1 MKLILKFVALFFI
14 LTICVFSKED
24 ASTDKIK
31 NYVKKHTTTEKTAT
45 NIYKSIIENSKTHDV
60 EPELIAAIIKVESD
74 FKHSTI
80 STAGARGLM
89 QLMPKT
95 AKLMKV
101 NPYDMNSN
109 IKGGTKYIAWCLEQQ
124 NNNLKLALAAYNAGI
139 GNVKKYKGIPPFKE
153 TQNYVK
159 RVMKEYNYLKA

>member
-1 MKLILKFVALFFI
+1 MKSIFKFIALFFI

-24 ASTDKIK
+24 NSSAKIK
-31 NYVKKHTTTEKTAT
+31 NYVKKHTNTEKTAT
-45 NIYKSIIENSKTHDV
+45 NIYKSIMENSKKHDV

-74 FKHSTI
+74 FNHSTV
-80 STAGARGLM
+80 STAGARGIM

-101 NPYDMNSN
+101 NPSNLDSN
-109 IKGGTKYIAWCLEQQ
+109 IKGGTKYIAWCLQQQ

-139 GNVKKYKGIPPFKE
+139 GNVKKYKGIPPFRE

-159 RVMKEYNYLKA
+159 RVLKEYNYLKA

>member
-1 MKLILKFVALFFI
+1 MEH
-14 LTICVFSKED
+14 S
-24 ASTDKIK
+24 
-31 NYVKKHTTTEKTAT
+31 
-45 NIYKSIIENSKTHDV
+45 NSHDV

-74 FKHSTI
+74 FKQSTV
-80 STAGARGLM
+80 SHVGATGLM

-101 NPYDMNSN
+101 NPNNINSN
-109 IKGGTKYIAWCLEQQ
+109 IKGGTKYIAWCLEQ
-124 NNNLKLALAAYNAGI
+124 NKNNLTLALASYNAGI
-139 GNVKKYKGIPPFKE
+139 GNVKKYNGIPPFKE